1 MTMRLLSFVIWA
13 VVAASAVFW
22 LTRLLS
28 RSDPAPSH
36 TVTASAGASVASA
49 DLSRLLGSTRTA
61 SAEASAEPE
70 PEADARF
77 KLIGV
82 VAPKSASPDSG
93 LALIAVDGKPPRPVM
108 LGGVVDGP
116 LVLLAVNHR
125 RAELGPAGGEA
136 TVRLELP
143 AVPEANRSKP
153 APRPAA
159 PVYTPPPQVPG
170 ARQQTTPPPP
180 QPAVPGR
187 VPGQMGQ
194 HVPGQAQGQVPGQMP
209 RPGATPAPQAQPV
222 TATPNRPIPAVQ
234 R

>member
-1 MTMRLLSFVIWA
+1 MAMRLLSFVIWA
-13 VVAASAVFW
+13 LVAVSAVFW

-49 DLSRLLGSTRTA
+49 DLSRLLGSTR
-61 SAEASAEPE
+61 SAAAESQDE
-70 PEADARF
+70 PAADARF

-82 VAPKSASPDSG
+82 VAPKSAAPDSG

-108 LGGVVDGP
+108 LGGVVDGS

-136 TVRLELP
+136 TVRLDLP
-143 AVPEANRSKP
+143 AVPEANRST
-153 APRPAA
+153 PAA
-159 PVYTPPPQVPG
+159 RAAAPIYTPPAAIPG
-170 ARQQTTPPPP
+170 ARQPAGVPPP
-180 QPAVPGR
+180 QAAVPGQTPR
-187 VPGQMGQ
+187 QF
-194 HVPGQAQGQVPGQMP
+194 QGQSAMP
-209 RPGATPAPQAQPV
+209 QAAQTPAQP
-222 TATPNRPIPAVQ
+222 TPNRPIPAVQ

>member
-1 MTMRLLSFVIWA
+1 MRLLSFVIWA
-13 VVAASAVFW
+13 VVAGSAVFW

-36 TVTASAGASVASA
+36 TVTANAGTSVASA

-61 SAEASAEPE
+61 SAEAAPE
-70 PEADARF
+70 PAVDARF

-82 VAPKSASPDSG
+82 VAPKSKQPDSG
-93 LALIAVDGKPPRPVM
+93 LALIAVDGKPPRPVV

-116 LVLLAVNHR
+116 LVLLTVNHR

-143 AVPEANRSKP
+143 AVPEANRST
-153 APRPAA
+153 RAA
-159 PVYTPPPQVPG
+159 GMPPVPVPPQNV
-170 ARQQTTPPPP
+170 PPP
-180 QPAVPGR
+180 QPAVAPPA
-187 VPGQMGQ
+187 PGQQ
-194 HVPGQAQGQVPGQMP
+194 PGQAAP
-209 RPGATPAPQAQPV
+209 TPV
-222 TATPNRPIPAVQ
+222 PNRPRPAVT

>member
-1 MTMRLLSFVIWA
+1 MRLLSFVIWA

-22 LTRLLS
+22 LTRLLA
-28 RSDPAPSH
+28 RSDPAPPH

-61 SAEASAEPE
+61 VAEAAPQ
-70 PEADARF
+70 PAADARF

-82 VAPKSASPDSG
+82 VAPKSKQPDSG
-93 LALIAVDGKPPRPVM
+93 LALIAVDGKPPRPVV

-143 AVPEANRSKP
+143 AAPEPNRSTR
-153 APRPAA
+153 APGMAA
-159 PVYTPPPQVPG
+159 IPVPPQNAPPPL
-170 ARQQTTPPPP
+170 
-180 QPAVPGR
+180 PAVQPRQGA
-187 VPGQMGQ
+187 
-194 HVPGQAQGQVPGQMP
+194 GQAPAQG
-209 RPGATPAPQAQPV
+209 TPTPM
-222 TATPNRPIPAVQ
+222 PNRPLPAVS

>member
-1 MTMRLLSFVIWA
+1 MAMRLLSFVIWA

-49 DLSRLLGSTRTA
+49 DLSRLLGSTRIA
-61 SAEASAEPE
+61 SAEAEPE

-82 VAPKSASPDSG
+82 VAPKSAAPDSG
-93 LALIAVDGKPPRPVM
+93 LALIAVDGKPPRPVL

-116 LVLLAVNHR
+116 LVLLTVNHR

-143 AVPEANRSKP
+143 AAPEANRSKP

-180 QPAVPGR
+180 PQPALPGR
-187 VPGQMGQ
+187 VPGQIGQ
-194 HVPGQAQGQVPGQMP
+194 QMPGQVQGQVPGQLP
-209 RPGATPAPQAQPV
+209 RPGATPAPQAQGP
-222 TATPNRPIPAVQ
+222 ATPTSNRPIPAVQ

>member
-1 MTMRLLSFVIWA
+1 MRLLSFVIWA

-36 TVTASAGASVASA
+36 TVTANAGASASA

-61 SAEASAEPE
+61 SAEASEPE

-82 VAPKSASPDSG
+82 VAPNAAAADSG
-93 LALIAVDGKPPRPVM
+93 LALIAVDGKPPRPVL

-153 APRPAA
+153 AARPVA
-159 PVYTPPPQVPG
+159 PVYTPPPVRG
-170 ARQQTTPPPP
+170 ARQPTAPPS
-180 QPAVPGR
+180 QPAVPGQI
-187 VPGQMGQ
+187 P
-194 HVPGQAQGQVPGQMP
+194 GQVPGQVP
-209 RPGATPAPQAQPV
+209 RPGTTPAPQAQAPGTV
-222 TATPNRPIPAVQ
+222 TTPTPMPNRPIPAVQ

>member
-1 MTMRLLSFVIWA
+1 MAMRLLSFVIWA

-36 TVTASAGASVASA
+36 TVTASANASVASA

-61 SAEASAEPE
+61 AAEPAAE
-70 PEADARF
+70 PPPDARF

-82 VAPKSASPDSG
+82 VAPKSKQPDSG
-93 LALIAVDGKPPRPVM
+93 LALIAVDGKPPRPVT

-125 RAELGPAGGEA
+125 RAELGPAGGAA

-143 AVPEANRSKP
+143 AVPEANRSTRSP
-153 APRPAA
+153 SALNAPPG
-159 PVYTPPPQVPG
+159 TPQNV
-170 ARQQTTPPPP
+170 QPP
-180 QPAVPGR
+180 QPAVLPR
-187 VPGQMGQ
+187 QQPPTPGQP
-194 HVPGQAQGQVPGQMP
+194 PGQVQGLIPGQVPGQVAP
-209 RPGATPAPQAQPV
+209 PPTPTPGPARPNPAI
-222 TATPNRPIPAVQ
+222 TR
-234 R
+234 

>member
-1 MTMRLLSFVIWA
+1 MAMRLLSFVIWA

-36 TVTASAGASVASA
+36 TVTASASPSVASA

-61 SAEASAEPE
+61 AAEPGPE
-70 PEADARF
+70 PAVDARF

-82 VAPKSASPDSG
+82 VASKAKQPDSG
-93 LALIAVDGKPPRPVM
+93 LALIAVDGKPPRPVV

-125 RAELGPAGGEA
+125 RAELGPAGGVA

-143 AVPEANRSKP
+143 AVPEANRSARAPGSVLNTPP
-153 APRPAA
+153 AP
-159 PVYTPPPQVPG
+159 PQN
-170 ARQQTTPPPP
+170 APPP
-180 QPAVPGR
+180 QPARPQGQA
-187 VPGQMGQ
+187 PGQ
-194 HVPGQAQGQVPGQMP
+194 
-209 RPGATPAPQAQPV
+209 GAPPPAP
-222 TATPNRPIPAVQ
+222 TPNRPIPAVS